1 MNSIVIGSG
10 FGGIAA
16 ALRLKAKGHKV
27 KLIEK
32 HPDLGG
38 RARVFK
44 RNGFIYDAGPT
55 VITAPYLINELFE
68 LFNKDPKNYIELTP
82 LKIWYQF
89 IFEDKTKFNYSG
101 DEIEMKDQIE
111 KLSKEDV
118 NGYEKLVNFTKKI
131 FDKGFLELADVPFDK
146 PFVMMQQLPA
156 LLKLKSYK
164 SVYSL
169 VSSYIKNE
177 KLRRMLSMHPLLVG
191 GNPFTTTSIYGL
203 ILYLEK
209 KWGIHYSVG
218 GTGNIIK
225 GFEKLMNEVGI
236 EIIKNT
242 EVTEIITKNNKISG
256 VKLNNENEI
265 DADNVVCNADPPAF
279 YEKMLSKS
287 NENSMLF
294 NWKKNRMEYSMG
306 LFVYYFGTKKI
317 YENVEHH
324 TIKFGNKYEEHLDDI
339 FNKKKLNNEN
349 EIGADNVVCN
359 ADPPAFYEKMLSK
372 SNESSML
379 FNWKKNRME
388 YSMGLF
394 VYYFGTKK
402 IYENVEHHT
411 IKFGNKYKEHLD
423 DIFDKKKL
431 NNDISYYLHRP
442 TATDKTMAPEGNDC
456 FYVLVPVPNN
466 QSKINWETE
475 GEKMKNLVIEKMEKD
490 LMPDLKNNIVE
501 DFYLTPD
508 YFEKELNTKFGSGFS
523 IQPKF
528 TQSAYF
534 RFHNKSEIYDGL
546 YFVGAGTHPGA
557 GVPGVLS
564 SAKVLDKLF

>member
-1 MNSIVIGSG
+1 MKSIVIGSG

-16 ALRLKAKGHKV
+16 ALRLKAKNHNV
-27 KLIEK
+27 TLIEK

-44 RNGFIYDAGPT
+44 KNGFTFDAGPT
-55 VITAPYLINELFE
+55 VITAPYLIEELFG
-68 LFNKDPKNYIELTP
+68 LFNKKAENYIKLTP
-82 LKIWYQF
+82 LNTWYRF
-89 IFEDKTKFNYSG
+89 IFEDGNKFDYSG
-101 DEIEMKDQIE
+101 DEEKMKKQI
-111 KLSKEDV
+111 KEINEDDV
-118 NGYEKLVNFTKKI
+118 RGYEELVKFTKKI
-131 FDKGFLELADVPFDK
+131 FDKGFTELADVPFDK
-146 PFVMMQQLPA
+146 PLVMMKQLPA

-209 KWGIHYSVG
+209 KWGIHYSMG

-225 GFEKLMNEVGI
+225 GLEKLMNEEGI
-236 EIIKNT
+236 EIIKGQ
-242 EVTEIITKNNKISG
+242 EVTNIVSINNKIKG
-256 VKLNNENEI
+256 VKLDNQKEI
-265 DADNVVCNADPPAF
+265 DANNVICNADPPAV
-279 YEKMLSKS
+279 YEKLL
-287 NENSMLF
+287 NQNGTNSLF
-294 NWKKNRMEYSMG
+294 EWKQKRMEYSMG
-306 LFVYYFGTKKI
+306 LFVYYFGTKKA
-317 YENVEHH
+317 YPDVEHH
-324 TIKFGNKYEEHLDDI
+324 TIKFGD
-339 FNKKKLNNEN
+339 
-349 EIGADNVVCN
+349 
-359 ADPPAFYEKMLSK
+359 
-372 SNESSML
+372 
-379 FNWKKNRME
+379 
-388 YSMGLF
+388 
-394 VYYFGTKK
+394 
-402 IYENVEHHT
+402 
-411 IKFGNKYKEHLD
+411 KYKEHLN

-431 NNDISYYLHRP
+431 NKDISYYLHRP
-442 TATDKTMAPEGNDC
+442 SATDKSMAPKGNDC

-466 QSKINWETE
+466 QSKLDWKIE
-475 GEKMKNLVIEKMEKD
+475 GEKMKNLVIDKMEKA
-490 LMPDLKNNIVE
+490 LLPNLRESIVT

-534 RFHNKSEIYDGL
+534 RFHNKSEVCEGL

-564 SAKVLDKLF
+564 SAKVLDKII

>member
-27 KLIEK
+27 TLIEK

-38 RARVFK
+38 RARVFRK
-44 RNGFIYDAGPT
+44 NGFIFDGGPT

-68 LFNKDPKNYIELTP
+68 LFQKDPADYIELSP

-89 IFEDKTKFNYSG
+89 IFDDKSKFNYSG
-101 DEIEMKDQIE
+101 NEVEMKNQIE
-111 KLSKEDV
+111 KISKEDV
-118 NGYEKLVNFTKKI
+118 RGYEKLVNFTKKI
-131 FDKGFLELADVPFDK
+131 FDKGFTELADIPFDK
-146 PFVMMQQLPA
+146 PFVMMQQLPS

-209 KWGIHYSVG
+209 KWGIHYSMG

-236 EIIKNT
+236 KVIKGN
-242 EVTEIITKNNKISG
+242 EVTKILSKNNKITSIQ
-256 VKLNNENEI
+256 LDNHDYI
-265 DADNVVCNADPPAF
+265 DADNVICNADPPAV
-279 YEKMLSKS
+279 YEKLLDEK
-287 NENSMLF
+287 NNNSFLF
-294 NWKKNRMEYSMG
+294 KWKKKRMEYSMG

-317 YENVEHH
+317 YDNVEHH
-324 TIKFGNKYEEHLDDI
+324 TIKFG
-339 FNKKKLNNEN
+339 
-349 EIGADNVVCN
+349 
-359 ADPPAFYEKMLSK
+359 S
-372 SNESSML
+372 
-379 FNWKKNRME
+379 
-388 YSMGLF
+388 
-394 VYYFGTKK
+394 
-402 IYENVEHHT
+402 
-411 IKFGNKYKEHLD
+411 KYKEHLD

-442 TATDKTMAPEGNDC
+442 SATDKSMAPEGNDC

-466 QSKINWETE
+466 QSGIDWSIE
-475 GEKMKNLVIEKMEKD
+475 GDKMKKLIIDKMEND
-490 LMPDLKNNIVE
+490 LMPNLRNNIVE

-508 YFEKELNTKFGSGFS
+508 YFEKDLNTKFGSGFS

-564 SAKVLDKLF
+564 SAKVLDKIL

>member
-1 MNSIVIGSG
+1 MNSIIIGSG

-27 KLIEK
+27 TLIEK

-38 RARVFK
+38 RARVFRK
-44 RNGFIYDAGPT
+44 NGFIFDGGPT

-68 LFNKDPKNYIELTP
+68 LFKKNPKDYIKLSP
-82 LKIWYQF
+82 LKVWYQF
-89 IFEDKTKFNYSG
+89 VFEDKSKFNYSG
-101 DEIEMKDQIE
+101 NENEMKAQIKE
-111 KLSKEDV
+111 LNKEDV
-118 NGYEKLVNFTKKI
+118 KGYEKLVNFTKKI
-131 FDKGFLELADVPFDK
+131 FDKGFTELADIPFDK
-146 PFVMMQQLPA
+146 PFVMMQQLPS

-209 KWGIHYSVG
+209 KWGIHYSMG

-236 EIIKNT
+236 KVIKGN
-242 EVTEIITKNNKISG
+242 EVTKILSKNNKITSIQ
-256 VKLNNENEI
+256 LDNHDYI
-265 DADNVVCNADPPAF
+265 DADNVICNADPPAV
-279 YEKMLSKS
+279 YEKLLDEK
-287 NENSMLF
+287 NNNSFLF
-294 NWKKNRMEYSMG
+294 KWKKKRMEYSMG

-317 YENVEHH
+317 YDNVEHH
-324 TIKFGNKYEEHLDDI
+324 TIKFG
-339 FNKKKLNNEN
+339 
-349 EIGADNVVCN
+349 
-359 ADPPAFYEKMLSK
+359 S
-372 SNESSML
+372 
-379 FNWKKNRME
+379 
-388 YSMGLF
+388 
-394 VYYFGTKK
+394 
-402 IYENVEHHT
+402 
-411 IKFGNKYKEHLD
+411 KYKEHLD

-442 TATDKTMAPEGNDC
+442 SATDKSMAPEGNDC

-466 QSKINWETE
+466 QSGIDWSIE
-475 GEKMKNLVIEKMEKD
+475 GDKMKKLIIDKMEND
-490 LMPDLKNNIVE
+490 LMPNLRNNIVE

-508 YFEKELNTKFGSGFS
+508 YFEKDLNTKFGSGFS

-564 SAKVLDKLF
+564 SAKVLDKIL

>member
-16 ALRLKAKGHKV
+16 ALRLKAKGHQV
-27 KLIEK
+27 TLVEK

-44 RNGFIYDAGPT
+44 KNGFTFDGGPT
-55 VITAPYLINELFE
+55 VITAPYLINELFD
-68 LFNKDPKNYIELTP
+68 LFKKDPKDYIELTP

-101 DEIEMKDQIE
+101 NEAEMESQIQ
-111 KLSKEDV
+111 KINMADV
-118 NGYEKLVNFTKKI
+118 KGYERLVNFTKKI
-131 FDKGFLELADVPFDK
+131 FDKGFTELADVPFDK
-146 PFVMMQQLPA
+146 PFVMMKQLPA

-169 VSSYIKNE
+169 VSSYIQSE

-191 GNPFTTTSIYGL
+191 GNPFSTTSIYGL

-209 KWGIHYSVG
+209 KWGIHYSMG

-225 GFEKLMNEVGI
+225 GYEKLMNEVGI
-236 EIIKNT
+236 KILKES
-242 EVTEIITKNNKISG
+242 EVTKIISKNNKISG
-256 VKLNNENEI
+256 VQINNQINI
-265 DADNVVCNADPPAF
+265 DTDNVICNADPPAV
-279 YEKMLSKS
+279 YEKLLGQ
-287 NENSMLF
+287 N
-294 NWKKNRMEYSMG
+294 KNDS
-306 LFVYYFGTKKI
+306 I
-317 YENVEHH
+317 
-324 TIKFGNKYEEHLDDI
+324 
-339 FNKKKLNNEN
+339 
-349 EIGADNVVCN
+349 
-359 ADPPAFYEKMLSK
+359 
-372 SNESSML
+372 L

-431 NNDISYYLHRP
+431 NEDISYYLHRP
-442 TATDKTMAPEGNDC
+442 TATDKSMAPEGNDC

-466 QSKINWETE
+466 QSKINWDIE
-475 GEKMKNLVIEKMEKD
+475 GEKMKKLVVDKMEKD
-490 LMPDLKNNIVE
+490 LMPNLSENIIE

-508 YFEKELNTKFGSGFS
+508 YFEKDLNTKYGSGFS

-534 RFHNKSEIYDGL
+534 RFHNKSEVYDGL

-564 SAKVLDKLF
+564 SAKVLDKII

>member
-16 ALRLKAKGHKV
+16 ALRLRAKGHKV
-27 KLIEK
+27 TLIEK

-44 RNGFIYDAGPT
+44 KNGFTFDGGPT
-55 VITAPYLINELFE
+55 VITAPYLINELFD
-68 LFNKDPKNYIELTP
+68 LFKKDPKDYIKLTP

-89 IFEDKTKFNYSG
+89 IFEDKTKFDYSG
-101 DEIEMKDQIE
+101 NDSEMKNQIQ
-111 KLSKEDV
+111 KINKTDV
-118 NGYEKLVNFTKKI
+118 KGYEKLVNFTKKI
-131 FDKGFLELADVPFDK
+131 FDKGFTELADVPFDK
-146 PFVMMQQLPA
+146 PFVMMKQLPA

-169 VSSYIKNE
+169 VSSYIQNE

-191 GNPFTTTSIYGL
+191 GNPFSTTSIYGL

-209 KWGIHYSVG
+209 KWGIHYSMG

-225 GFEKLMNEVGI
+225 DYEKLMNEVGI
-236 EIIKNT
+236 KILKES
-242 EVTEIITKNNKISG
+242 EVTKIISKNNKISG
-256 VKLNNENEI
+256 IQINNQIDI
-265 DADNVVCNADPPAF
+265 DADNVICNADPPAV
-279 YEKMLSKS
+279 YEKLLGQNK
-287 NENSMLF
+287 NNS
-294 NWKKNRMEYSMG
+294 
-306 LFVYYFGTKKI
+306 I
-317 YENVEHH
+317 
-324 TIKFGNKYEEHLDDI
+324 
-339 FNKKKLNNEN
+339 
-349 EIGADNVVCN
+349 
-359 ADPPAFYEKMLSK
+359 
-372 SNESSML
+372 L

-431 NNDISYYLHRP
+431 NEDISYYLHRP
-442 TATDKTMAPEGNDC
+442 TATDKSMAPQGNDC

-466 QSKINWETE
+466 QSKINWDIE
-475 GEKMKNLVIEKMEKD
+475 GKKMKKLVIEKMEKD
-490 LMPDLKNNIVE
+490 LMPNLSENIVE

-508 YFEKELNTKFGSGFS
+508 YFEKDLNTKYGSGFS

-534 RFHNKSEIYDGL
+534 RFHNKSEVYDGL

-564 SAKVLDKLF
+564 SAKVLDKII

>member
-27 KLIEK
+27 TLIEK

-44 RNGFIYDAGPT
+44 KNGFIFDGGPT

-68 LFNKDPKNYIELTP
+68 LFEKDPKDYIKLTP
-82 LKIWYQF
+82 LKVWYQF
-89 IFEDKTKFNYSG
+89 IFEDKSKFNYSG
-101 DEIEMKDQIE
+101 NEVEMKNQIE
-111 KLSKEDV
+111 ELSKEDV
-118 NGYEKLVNFTKKI
+118 IGYEKLVNFTKKI
-131 FDKGFLELADVPFDK
+131 FDKGFTELADVAFDK
-146 PFVMMQQLPA
+146 PLVMMRQLPA

-209 KWGIHYSVG
+209 KWGIHYSMG
-218 GTGNIIK
+218 GTGNIIN

-236 EIIKNT
+236 KVIKGN
-242 EVTEIITKNNKISG
+242 EVTKIISNNNKITG
-256 VKLNNENEI
+256 IQLNNNKNI
-265 DADNVVCNADPPAF
+265 DADNVICNADPPAV
-279 YEKMLSKS
+279 YEKLLDGNS
-287 NENSMLF
+287 NNSFLF
-294 NWKKNRMEYSMG
+294 NWKK
-306 LFVYYFGTKKI
+306 K
-317 YENVEHH
+317 
-324 TIKFGNKYEEHLDDI
+324 
-339 FNKKKLNNEN
+339 
-349 EIGADNVVCN
+349 
-359 ADPPAFYEKMLSK
+359 
-372 SNESSML
+372 
-379 FNWKKNRME
+379 RME

-423 DIFDKKKL
+423 DIFNKKKL

-442 TATDKTMAPEGNDC
+442 SATDKSMAPEGNDC

-466 QSKINWETE
+466 QSGIDWNTE
-475 GEKMKNLVIEKMEKD
+475 GEKMKKLVIDKMEND
-490 LMPDLKNNIVE
+490 LMPNLKDNIIE

-508 YFEKELNTKFGSGFS
+508 YFENDLNTKYGSGFS

-564 SAKVLDKLF
+564 SAKVLDKIL

>member
-1 MNSIVIGSG
+1 MKSIVIGSG

-16 ALRLKAKGHKV
+16 ALRLKAKNHNV
-27 KLIEK
+27 TLIEK

-44 RNGFIYDAGPT
+44 KNGFTFDAGPT
-55 VITAPYLINELFE
+55 VITAPYLIEELFE
-68 LFNKDPKNYIELTP
+68 LFNKKAEDYIKLTP
-82 LKIWYQF
+82 LNTWYRF
-89 IFEDKTKFNYSG
+89 IFEDGDKFDYSG
-101 DEIEMKDQIE
+101 DEEKMKKQIRKINE
-111 KLSKEDV
+111 VDV
-118 NGYEKLVNFTKKI
+118 KGYEELVKFTKKI
-131 FDKGFLELADVPFDK
+131 FDKGFTELADVPFDK
-146 PFVMMQQLPA
+146 PLVMMKQLPA

-209 KWGIHYSVG
+209 KWGIHYSMG

-225 GFEKLMNEVGI
+225 GLEKLMTEEGI
-236 EIIKNT
+236 EIIKGQ
-242 EVTEIITKNNKISG
+242 EVKNIISLNNKIEG
-256 VKLNNENEI
+256 VKLDNQKEINANNVI
-265 DADNVVCNADPPAF
+265 CNADPPAV
-279 YEKMLSKS
+279 YERLLNQTKT
-287 NENSMLF
+287 NSLF
-294 NWKKNRMEYSMG
+294 EWKQKRMEYSMG
-306 LFVYYFGTKKI
+306 LFVYYFGTKKT
-317 YENVEHH
+317 YLNVKHH
-324 TIKFGNKYEEHLDDI
+324 TIKFGD
-339 FNKKKLNNEN
+339 
-349 EIGADNVVCN
+349 
-359 ADPPAFYEKMLSK
+359 
-372 SNESSML
+372 
-379 FNWKKNRME
+379 
-388 YSMGLF
+388 
-394 VYYFGTKK
+394 
-402 IYENVEHHT
+402 
-411 IKFGNKYKEHLD
+411 KYKEHLN

-442 TATDKTMAPEGNDC
+442 SATDKSMAPEGNDC

-466 QSKINWETE
+466 QSKLDWKIE
-475 GEKMKNLVIEKMEKD
+475 GEKMKNLVIDKMEKA
-490 LMPDLKNNIVE
+490 LLPNLRENIVE

-534 RFHNKSEIYDGL
+534 RFHNKSEVCEGL

-564 SAKVLDKLF
+564 SAKVLDKII

>member
-38 RARVFK
+38 RARVFR
-44 RNGFIYDAGPT
+44 RNGFVFDGGPT
-55 VITAPYLINELFE
+55 VITAPYLIDELFT
-68 LFNKDPKNYIELTP
+68 LFKKNSKDYIELAP

-89 IFEDKTKFNYSG
+89 IFEDKHKFNYSG
-101 DEIEMKDQIE
+101 DEADMKNQIE
-111 KLSKEDV
+111 KLNKDDV
-118 NGYEKLVNFTKKI
+118 KGYEELVNFTKKI
-131 FDKGFLELADVPFDK
+131 FDKGFTELADVSFDK

-169 VSSYIKNE
+169 VSSYVKNE

-209 KWGIHYSVG
+209 KWGIHYSMG
-218 GTGNIIK
+218 GTGKIIK

-236 EIIKNT
+236 EIIKDN
-242 EVTEIITKNNKISG
+242 EVTKIISNNNRITG
-256 VKLNNENEI
+256 VQLNNHTNIE
-265 DADNVVCNADPPAF
+265 ADNVICNADPPAV
-279 YEKMLSKS
+279 YEKLLNG
-287 NENSMLF
+287 NENSSFLF
-294 NWKKNRMEYSMG
+294 KWKKNRMEYSMG

-317 YENVEHH
+317 Y
-324 TIKFGNKYEEHLDDI
+324 D
-339 FNKKKLNNEN
+339 
-349 EIGADNVVCN
+349 
-359 ADPPAFYEKMLSK
+359 
-372 SNESSML
+372 
-379 FNWKKNRME
+379 
-388 YSMGLF
+388 
-394 VYYFGTKK
+394 
-402 IYENVEHHT
+402 NVEHHT

-431 NNDISYYLHRP
+431 NKDISYYLHRP
-442 TATDKTMAPEGNDC
+442 SATDKSMAPEGNDC

-466 QSKINWETE
+466 QSGIDWNVE
-475 GEKMKNLVIEKMEKD
+475 GEKIKNLVVDKMEKD
-490 LMPDLKNNIVE
+490 LMPNLKDNIIE

-508 YFEKELNTKFGSGFS
+508 YFEKDLNTKFGSGFS

-564 SAKVLDKLF
+564 SAKVLDKIL

>member
-16 ALRLKAKGHKV
+16 ALRLRAKGYNV
-27 KLIEK
+27 TLIEK
-32 HPDLGG
+32 HQDLGG

-44 RNGFIYDAGPT
+44 RNGFTFDGGPT

-68 LFNKDPKNYIELTP
+68 LFKKNPKDYIELSP

-89 IFEDKTKFNYSG
+89 IFEDRSKFNYSG
-101 DEIEMKDQIE
+101 NENEMKAQIGE
-111 KLSKEDV
+111 LSQEDV
-118 NGYEKLVNFTKKI
+118 QGYEKLVNFTKKI
-131 FDKGFLELADVPFDK
+131 FDKGFTELADVPFDK

-209 KWGIHYSVG
+209 KWGIHYSMG

-236 EIIKNT
+236 KVIKGNEVKKIISKNT
-242 EVTEIITKNNKISG
+242 KITG
-256 VKLNNENEI
+256 VQLNNDNTI
-265 DADNVVCNADPPAF
+265 NADIVICNADPPAV
-279 YEKMLSKS
+279 YEKLLDG
-287 NENSMLF
+287 NNNNSFLF
-294 NWKKNRMEYSMG
+294 NWKK
-306 LFVYYFGTKKI
+306 K
-317 YENVEHH
+317 
-324 TIKFGNKYEEHLDDI
+324 
-339 FNKKKLNNEN
+339 
-349 EIGADNVVCN
+349 
-359 ADPPAFYEKMLSK
+359 
-372 SNESSML
+372 
-379 FNWKKNRME
+379 RME

-431 NNDISYYLHRP
+431 NEDISYYLHRP
-442 TATDKTMAPEGNDC
+442 SATDKSMAPEGNDC

-466 QSKINWETE
+466 QSGIDWNTE
-475 GEKMKNLVIEKMEKD
+475 GEKMKSLIINKMEKD
-490 LMPDLKNNIVE
+490 LMPNLKENIVE

-508 YFEKELNTKFGSGFS
+508 YFEKDLNTKFCSGVS

-564 SAKVLDKLF
+564 SAKVLDKIL